1 MDLRRQDSDW
11 EVEAMHKS
19 SMNILKSRKQL
30 YCKKQQQDDMLKAK
44 EGRCAIGYTFLT
56 DVSNENDNY
65 E

>member
-1 MDLRRQDSDW
+1 
-11 EVEAMHKS
+11 MHKS
-19 SMNILKSRKQL
+19 SMNILKLRKQL
-30 YCKKQQQDDMLKAK
+30 YCKKQQQDDMLKVK